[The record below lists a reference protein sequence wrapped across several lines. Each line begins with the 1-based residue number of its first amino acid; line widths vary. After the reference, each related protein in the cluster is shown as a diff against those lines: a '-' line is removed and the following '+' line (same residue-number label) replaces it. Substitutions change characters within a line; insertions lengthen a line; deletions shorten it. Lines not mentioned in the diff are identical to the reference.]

1 MKCLAT
7 VYATSIRGCQNEKQY
22 CFARMD
28 RLTVRY
34 SGLGVES
41 TKLELTAIIPKMFW
55 AHFYWSK
62 RWPLACIVSWY
73 WSLFFYY
80 WPVARH

>member
-1 MKCLAT
+1 MKYLAT

-22 CFARMD
+22 CLTCMD

-34 SGLGVES
+34 SGIGKES
-41 TKLELTAIIPKMFW
+41 TKLELTAIIPTMFG

-62 RWPLACIVSWY
+62 RWPLACVVSRY
-73 WSLFFYY
+73 WSLFFCY

>member
-1 MKCLAT
+1 MSDTLDPLYASFVDRQQSMKYLAT
-7 VYATSIRGCQNEKQY
+7 VYATRIRGSQNEKQY

-34 SGLGVES
+34 SGLGAES

-62 RWPLACIVSWY
+62 R
-73 WSLFFYY
+73 
-80 WPVARH
+80 